1 MSLLSRF
8 PDDKNYAA
16 LAYYNV
22 YINHLEVGGDQE
34 AEVMKNLLLHNFPN
48 SVYAQLLTNPNF
60 QDQLINLQNEDEL
73 AYQGVYQMY
82 VAKQYMQVIE
92 KCNLVSDDDYQSK
105 YLFLKALSFSALKDS
120 SECINILD
128 NIINIDKDNRIIK
141 EAIYLLEAI
150 KNPEKLK
157 KANEQALTESPY
169 LFRSGN
175 SHMSLFILPK
185 EGVDINYLKTLISD
199 YHTLDFENK
208 VFEISAMLMGKDK
221 HLLMIKTFEN
231 SSDVVV
237 YNQLIMENT
246 EIVNQLNKSDYKV
259 LAISFD
265 NFKEFYKNKD
275 VEGYYNFFKKNYL
288 DNN

>member
-1 MSLLSRF
+1 
-8 PDDKNYAA
+8 
-16 LAYYNV
+16 
-22 YINHLEVGGDQE
+22 
-34 AEVMKNLLLHNFPN
+34 MKILLLHSFPK

-73 AYQGVYQMY
+73 AYQGVYQLY
-82 VAKQYMQVIE
+82 VTKQYMQVIE
-92 KCNLVSDDDYQSK
+92 KCKLVSDDDYKSK
-105 YLFLKALSFSALKDS
+105 YLFLKALSFSGLKDS

-128 NIINIDKDNRIIK
+128 KIISIDKDPRIIK

-175 SHMSLFILPK
+175 PHMSLFILPK

-199 YHTLDFENK
+199 YHTNDFENE
-208 VFEISAMLMGKDK
+208 VFEISAMLMGLDK
-221 HLLMIKTFEN
+221 HLLMIKTFDN

-246 EIVNQLNKSDYKV
+246 GIVNQFNKSDYKV